1 MKKCLLVSLVIL
13 MLTPIL
19 SACWNQKELT
29 DLAFVMALGVDKG
42 KDEKFELSFQFV
54 IPANVSTGQTG
65 GGGKGLPIAVA
76 KSRGNTI
83 TEAARNV
90 TKIVGRQ
97 VYYAHTN
104 LVVIS
109 EEIAKEKDLLLDVF
123 DALTR
128 DPEFRRTTEL
138 VITRE
143 SSALDILSTLTLLER
158 LPVNKIV
165 KQIETSESMLGEDI
179 KVNIDDFLSGIV
191 SSGKEPIVTGYM
203 IKGDKEKAKGSGIL
217 EKSVPDAF
225 LKADGLAIFR
235 DGELIGWINNKTA
248 RGVLWILDKI
258 KSTDINLDW
267 KDKKNAINY
276 ATIRSKTKVSVTFK
290 NGKPIIHIKVEN
302 EGWISEA
309 NIDVDLTDPK
319 ELAKIEK
326 KARNKIRKEIISS
339 VETAQKQ
346 KTDIFGFGE
355 RVHRANP
362 GLWRKFEG
370 NWNERFAELEVNVKV
385 ASYIRRGGVR
395 TNPFWSS
402 LKK

>member
-29 DLAFVMALGVDKG
+29 DLAFVMAIGVDKG

-54 IPANVSTGQTG
+54 IPANVSTGQSG
-65 GGGKGLPIAVA
+65 GVGKGLPIAVA
-76 KSRGNTI
+76 MSRGNTI

-128 DPEFRRTTEL
+128 DPEFRRTTQL

-143 SSALDILSTLTLLER
+143 NTAMDILSTLTLLEK

-179 KVNIDDFLSGIV
+179 EVNVDDFISGIV

-203 IKGDKEKAKGSGIL
+203 VTGNIAKGKSEGNIQ
-217 EKSVPDAF
+217 KSVPDAF

-235 DGELIGWINNKTA
+235 DGELIGWINNETA
-248 RGVLWILDKI
+248 RGALWILDKI
-258 KSTDINLDW
+258 KSTGINLDW

-276 ATIRSKTKVSVTFK
+276 APIRSKTKVSVTFK
-290 NGKPIIHIKVEN
+290 NGKPVIHINVEN

-309 NIDVDLTDPK
+309 NIAVDLTNPK
-319 ELAKIEK
+319 ELEKIENEASK
-326 KARNKIRKEIISS
+326 NIRKEILSS
-339 VETAQKQ
+339 VEAVQKQ

-362 GLWRKFEG
+362 GLWKKFEG

-385 ASYIRRGGVR
+385 NSYIRRGGVR